1 MAPYSWSRMIQASK
15 LGESKLI
22 QKYLICTPFKAE
34 IFTKDA
40 KLKVLVRKVC
50 RSPETLNCFEKVTYT
65 LCWSSK
71 PLLTG
76 CTLRLLA

>member
-40 KLKVLVRKVC
+40 KLKVLVCKVC